1 MFGRPAPV
9 GNNKQVCNFY
19 LKGNCKYGARCWNL
33 HPQSQG
39 ATTITSAF
47 SGGGGGGGLFGQKPS
62 TQQDTKDFTEF
73 VKQVSGEMSQ
83 WERSGQWLLSSFAPL
98 KSKPPISG
106 FTDSSPEELRV
117 QAYEALK
124 SNSSHT
130 YQTQWSELQQR
141 FKQLR
146 EALKVST
153 TEATQA
159 LREVFHAKSAGDQQG
174 QQAINSPSLFG
185 KPSGQTL
192 FGGASAPPSNSPGL
206 LGAKP
211 QSSVFAGNPSVFG
224 GSQQSTP
231 GLFGGA
237 GASSSVAN
245 KAVFGGQAALSS
257 STFGGGGTS
266 GSTTFGN
273 AAQTPTT
280 PSGIFGGSSQGQS
293 SSLFG
298 GASSTPGV
306 AQPNPSNIFG
316 GNPQNIFGRT
326 TQGQPSLFG
335 GMAGSSQ
342 GGVFGAAQGTGMFS
356 GAANKP
362 ATPTPTATEGGVFGG
377 QQGLLGAHPQQ
388 QSSLFGKPPA
398 STPSVFGGSAPVPA
412 STAPLNSGTSI
423 FGGGAAQSTNSVFG
437 GGAASTPTA
446 TSGQGMGLF
455 GGASLNKPDTPGT
468 GIFGGAA
475 SSSTAPGLFGQP
487 PENPLANK
495 GGLLPT
501 PPASQLQSQF
511 LGFDPA
517 KGRQNVSQVPGG
529 NPVNAT
535 GNKAEWYTPL
545 EQLQPHDREEFEAD
559 TFTVL
564 PLCAPPLKYCF

>member
-1 MFGRPAPV
+1 M
-9 GNNKQVCNFY
+9 
-19 LKGNCKYGARCWNL
+19 
-33 HPQSQG
+33 
-39 ATTITSAF
+39 
-47 SGGGGGGGLFGQKPS
+47 
-62 TQQDTKDFTEF
+62 
-73 VKQVSGEMSQ
+73 
-83 WERSGQWLLSSFAPL
+83 
-98 KSKPPISG
+98 
-106 FTDSSPEELRV
+106 
-117 QAYEALK
+117 
-124 SNSSHT
+124 
-130 YQTQWSELQQR
+130 
-141 FKQLR
+141 
-146 EALKVST
+146 
-153 TEATQA
+153 
-159 LREVFHAKSAGDQQG
+159 FHAKSAGDQQG

-185 KPSGQTL
+185 KPSGQGL
-192 FGGASAPPSNSPGL
+192 FGGSSAPPSNSPGL

-237 GASSSVAN
+237 GASSSGAN
-245 KAVFGGQAALSS
+245 KPVFGGQATLSS
-257 STFGGGGTS
+257 STFGAGGTS

-298 GASSTPGV
+298 GGTSSTPGV
-306 AQPNPSNIFG
+306 AQPSSGNIFG

-326 TQGQPSLFG
+326 SQGQPSLFG

-342 GGVFGAAQGTGMFS
+342 GSVFGAAQGTGIFS

-362 ATPTPTATEGGVFGG
+362 GTPTATATEGGVFGG

-398 STPSVFGGSAPVPA
+398 STPGVFGGSAPVPA

-437 GGAASTPTA
+437 GGGASTPTA
-446 TSGQGMGLF
+446 TSGGMGLF
-455 GGASLNKPDTPGT
+455 GGTTLSKPDTPGT

-475 SSSTAPGLFGQP
+475 SSAPGLFGQP
-487 PENPLANK
+487 PENPLGNK

-501 PPASQLQSQF
+501 PPASQLQPQF

-517 KGRQNVSQVPGG
+517 KGRQNVSQVASGD
-529 NPVNAT
+529 PVNAA

-545 EQLQPHDREEFEAD
+545 EQLQPHDREQFEAD

>member
-1 MFGRPAPV
+1 MFGRPATV

-19 LKGNCKYGARCWNL
+19 LKGNCKYGTRCWNL
-33 HPQSQG
+33 HPQNQG
-39 ATTITSAF
+39 TTTITSAF
-47 SGGGGGGGLFGQKPS
+47 SGGGGAGGLFGQKPNP
-62 TQQDTKDFTEF
+62 QQDTKDFTEF

-159 LREVFHAKSAGDQQG
+159 LREVFHAKGAGDQQG
-174 QQAINSPSLFG
+174 QQPINNPSLFG
-185 KPSGQTL
+185 KPSGQGL
-192 FGGASAPPSNSPGL
+192 FGGSSAPPSNSPGL

-211 QSSVFAGNPSVFG
+211 QASVFGGNTSVFG
-224 GSQQSTP
+224 GSQQPSA

-237 GASSSVAN
+237 GASSSGAN
-245 KAVFGGQAALSS
+245 KQVFGGQATLSS
-257 STFGGGGTS
+257 STFGAGGSS

-280 PSGIFGGSSQGQS
+280 QSGIFGGSSQGQS

-298 GASSTPGV
+298 GTPSTPGV
-306 AQPNPSNIFG
+306 AQPSSGNIFG
-316 GNPQNIFGRT
+316 GNSQNIFGRT
-326 TQGQPSLFG
+326 SQAQPSLFG

-342 GGVFGAAQGTGMFS
+342 GGVFGGAQGTGIFS
-356 GAANKP
+356 SAANKP
-362 ATPTPTATEGGVFGG
+362 GTPTATATEGGVFGG

-388 QSSLFGKPPA
+388 QSSLFGRHPA
-398 STPSVFGGSAPVPA
+398 STPGVFGGSAPVPA
-412 STAPLNSGTSI
+412 SAAPLNSGTSI
-423 FGGGAAQSTNSVFG
+423 FGGGATQSTNSVFG
-437 GGAASTPTA
+437 GGATANTPTA
-446 TSGQGMGLF
+446 ASGGMGLF
-455 GGASLNKPDTPGT
+455 GGTTMSKPDTPGT

-487 PENPLANK
+487 PDNPLANK

-501 PPASQLQSQF
+501 PPASQLQPQY

-517 KGRQNVSQVPGG
+517 KGRQNVSQVAGG
-529 NPVNAT
+529 DPVSAA

-545 EQLQPHDREEFEAD
+545 EQLQPCDREQFEAD
-559 TFTVL
+559 TFTKL
-564 PLCAPPLKYCF
+564 PMCAPPLKYCF